1 MIGEWHQKRDYWIT
15 TFRISLTAESCQ
27 DRYKNT
33 KSHII
38 ILMLCCSVTQY
49 KRGMNVNNFEYLR
62 PTTIN
67 EAISL
72 HETYGTQAK
81 YIAGGTDV
89 MVKIKEAK
97 LRPQYVISLNG
108 LKGLD
113 HIIQEKGELRIGS
126 MVTHR
131 MLELSPIIRKEFPI
145 LTDAVENIG
154 SVQIRNVA
162 TIGGNVVNAV
172 PSADSAVPLITLGA
186 EIRLMGLKG
195 ERNMPLEDFFV
206 GPGKTRIDSGE
217 ILSEIVI
224 PKPPSHTGAAYWK
237 HTRRAAMELP
247 ILGVAVL
254 ITLDDDM
261 QTCTEVRIGLGV
273 VAPTPMRAKNAE
285 AVLKGKKIDEEI
297 LKKAG
302 AAAAQECKARDSI
315 RGKAWYRRDM
325 VELFVQRMA
334 IVAMERAR

>member
-1 MIGEWHQKRDYWIT
+1 M
-15 TFRISLTAESCQ
+15 
-27 DRYKNT
+27 NT
-33 KSHII
+33 
-38 ILMLCCSVTQY
+38 
-49 KRGMNVNNFEYLR
+49 FEYLK
-62 PTTIN
+62 PTSIS

-72 HETYGTQAK
+72 HQSYGERAQ

-89 MVKIKEAK
+89 MVKIKEGK
-97 LRPQYVISLNG
+97 ISPQHVISLKH
-108 LKGLD
+108 LQGLD
-113 HIIQEKGELRIGS
+113 QIVHEKGELTIGA

-145 LTDAVENIG
+145 LIDAVENIG

-162 TIGGNVVNAV
+162 TVGGNIVNAV

-186 EIRLMGLKG
+186 EVRLLGPEGKRAMA
-195 ERNMPLEDFFV
+195 LEDFFI
-206 GPGKTRIDSGE
+206 GPGKTLLKGGE
-217 ILSEIVI
+217 ILLELVI
-224 PKPPSHTGAAYWK
+224 PKLPPHTGAAYWK

-254 ITLDDDM
+254 VGLEDDM
-261 QTCTEVRIGLGV
+261 QTCTEARIGLGV

-285 AVLKGKKIDEEI
+285 TILKGKKVDDEI

-302 AAAAQECKARDSI
+302 KAAAQECKARDSI

-325 VELFVQRMA
+325 VEVFVQRMA
-334 IVAMERAR
+334 RIAMKRAR

>member
-1 MIGEWHQKRDYWIT
+1 
-15 TFRISLTAESCQ
+15 
-27 DRYKNT
+27 
-33 KSHII
+33 
-38 ILMLCCSVTQY
+38 
-49 KRGMNVNNFEYLR
+49 MNDFEYLM

-72 HETYGTQAK
+72 HEKYGEGAK

-89 MVKIKEAK
+89 IVKIKEGK
-97 LRPQYVISLNG
+97 ISPQCLISLRH
-108 LKGLD
+108 LQGLD
-113 HIIQEKGELRIGS
+113 NIIYEKGELRIGA

-131 MLELSPIIRKEFPI
+131 MLELSPVIRNEFPV
-145 LTDAVENIG
+145 LADAVENIG

-162 TIGGNVVNAV
+162 TIGGNIVNAV
-172 PSADSAVPLITLGA
+172 PSADGAVPLIALGA
-186 EIRLMGLKG
+186 EVRVIGPKG
-195 ERNMPLEDFFV
+195 ERIMALEDFFI
-206 GPGKTRIDSGE
+206 GPGQTSLKSGE
-217 ILSEIVI
+217 ILVEFLI
-224 PKPPSHTGAAYWK
+224 PKLLSHTGAAYWK

-254 ITLDDDM
+254 ISLDDDM
-261 QTCTEVRIGLGV
+261 KTCTEARIGLGV

-285 AVLKGKKIDEEI
+285 AILKGSKVDEEI

-302 AAAAQECKARDSI
+302 KAAAQECKPRDSS

-334 IVAMERAR
+334 KVAMERAH

>member
-1 MIGEWHQKRDYWIT
+1 VNKFDYLT
-15 TFRISLTAESCQ
+15 PTSIS
-27 DRYKNT
+27 
-33 KSHII
+33 
-38 ILMLCCSVTQY
+38 
-49 KRGMNVNNFEYLR
+49 
-62 PTTIN
+62 

-72 HETYGTQAK
+72 HESYGDQAK

-89 MVKIKEAK
+89 MVKIKEGK
-97 LRPQYVISLNG
+97 ISPQYVISLRH
-108 LKGLD
+108 LQGLD
-113 HIIQEKGELRIGS
+113 HIIYEKGELKIGA

-131 MLELSPIIRKEFPI
+131 MLELSPTIRKEFPI
-145 LTDAVENIG
+145 LIDAVENIG

-162 TIGGNVVNAV
+162 TIGGNIVNAV

-186 EIRLMGLKG
+186 EVRVIGPKG
-195 ERNMPLEDFFV
+195 KRAMALEDFFI
-206 GPGKTRIDSGE
+206 GPGKTLLKGGE
-217 ILSEIVI
+217 ILLEFVI
-224 PKPPSHTGAAYWK
+224 PKLPSHTGAAYWK

-254 ITLDDDM
+254 ISLDDDM
-261 QTCTEVRIGLGV
+261 QTCTEAKIGLGV

-285 AVLKGKKIDEEI
+285 AILKGKKVDDEI

-302 AAAAQECKARDSI
+302 KAAAQECKARDSI